1 MPLLADAVTKRFDEI
16 RKGTE
21 ASNAATLAAAPRKQL
36 NYSTATG
43 AVSANAMAG
52 IDSEIKRL
60 QGQVDVES
68 AILKDRQRII
78 DLYESQGYLSF
89 KDASEARLAA
99 QEDFTEKLRALS
111 ADEETILR
119 RGLETV
125 AKTTQDK
132 LKLQDRLAEITLK
145 RQRLER
151 EAQQSNLERQI
162 RLPGESMKDLQEQA
176 ARGLGELR
184 AVEEQIKTLRETG
197 AISELKSL
205 QQLATARQE
214 SGLQLS
220 ALARQARELAE
231 AAPGNEKL
239 ADALR
244 KIEEAARQAAD
255 GASLLTLR
263 VKDLSDPEAGALPR
277 ACDLLP
283 KRPSRLASKWSQPPP
298 EHLTG

>member
-176 ARGLGELR
+176 ARGLG
-184 AVEEQIKTLRETG
+184 
-197 AISELKSL
+197 
-205 QQLATARQE
+205 
-214 SGLQLS
+214 
-220 ALARQARELAE
+220 
-231 AAPGNEKL
+231 
-239 ADALR
+239 
-244 KIEEAARQAAD
+244 
-255 GASLLTLR
+255 GASC
-263 VKDLSDPEAGALPR
+263 G
-277 ACDLLP
+277 
-283 KRPSRLASKWSQPPP
+283 
-298 EHLTG
+298 

>member
-1 MPLLADAVTKRFDEI
+1 
-16 RKGTE
+16 
-21 ASNAATLAAAPRKQL
+21 
-36 NYSTATG
+36 
-43 AVSANAMAG
+43 
-52 IDSEIKRL
+52 
-60 QGQVDVES
+60 
-68 AILKDRQRII
+68 
-78 DLYESQGYLSF
+78 
-89 KDASEARLAA
+89 
-99 QEDFTEKLRALS
+99 
-111 ADEETILR
+111 
-119 RGLETV
+119 
-125 AKTTQDK
+125 
-132 LKLQDRLAEITLK
+132 
-145 RQRLER
+145 
-151 EAQQSNLERQI
+151 
-162 RLPGESMKDLQEQA
+162 MKDLQEQA

-263 VKDLSDPEAGALPR
+263 VKELSDPEAGFAKGLRSVAEEAEQVGKQMESATTRAFNGMTDALVNFVMTGKLDFR
-277 ACDLLP
+277 TLANSIISDLI
-283 KRPSRLASKWSQPPP
+283 RIQI
-298 EHLTG
+298 